1 MWIGIRERI
10 CISGTRGIFFALP
23 LDLDSPPRL
32 SSESVMSERYSD
44 CAMRELEA
52 AQAETER
59 GAAFEALVASAKAN
73 EKLAAAVLRQLN
85 TQTLNHIV

>member
-1 MWIGIRERI
+1 
-10 CISGTRGIFFALP
+10 
-23 LDLDSPPRL
+23 
-32 SSESVMSERYSD
+32 MSERYSRGD

-73 EKLAAAVLRQLN
+73 EKLAAAVLNGRSRPGGERNLLALP
-85 TQTLNHIV
+85 TLLVDMYLPLSNHDI